1 MPVLRVDDTT
11 VDVEQG
17 RRLVLAIEEAG
28 VHIGHRC
35 GGNARCTTCR
45 VAIVSGEPGLMT
57 RAEYAKLKERELLG
71 QYRLSC
77 QLVCDHDMH
86 VQTAMTLENQEDW
99 TDTGP
104 PPEPVVTPEAVWYL
118 RTQLERESALPAE

>member
-1 MPVLRVDDTT
+1 VAVPKLEIDGQSHEVAS
-11 VDVEQG
+11 G
-17 RRLVLAIEEAG
+17 KRLVLAIEEAG

-45 VAIVSGEPGLMT
+45 VEFRAGEPDTMT
-57 RAEYAKLKERELLG
+57 RAEYDKLKERELLG

-77 QLVCDHDMH
+77 QIVCDHDMS
-86 VQTAMTLENQEDW
+86 VQPAMTLENQEGW

-104 PPEPVVTPEAVWYL
+104 APDPQVQPAAEFLPRSE
-118 RTQLERESALPAE
+118 LEKAG